1 MTADKKLLLC
11 VGVFLVL
18 YLGWMAVLIFAATK
32 SEKPTKRAA
41 QFDERQIAAQGTAF
55 KWAFWSMLGY
65 NILYMFIC
73 GIGGIVWCDDILSM
87 WLGVIVG
94 TTVFCVV
101 CIFRDA
107 YLGRIQSKAGAIILI
122 NLFGFGQG
130 LLGLRYLTDG
140 TIIENGVLTADSMY
154 LFITLMALVID
165 AAFLIKRRMDKREA
179 EA

>member
-41 QFDERQIAAQGTAF
+41 QFDERQLAAQGAAF

-94 TTVFCVV
+94 TTVFFVI

-107 YLGRIQSKAGAIILI
+107 YFRPDQGKTGVIVCLNIIGLSQGVLGIEHLV
-122 NLFGFGQG
+122 
-130 LLGLRYLTDG
+130 DG
-140 TIIENGVLTADSMY
+140 TVVENGVLTADSLQ
-154 LFITLMALVID
+154 LFFLAMLFVADVSLV
-165 AAFLIKRRMDKREA
+165 IKRRMDKRE
-179 EA
+179 EQE